1 MYILCSLP
9 FSAAPKGNLYSPSE
23 IDAPAFLIVQ
33 FAIPFLSF
41 LHLFFWCASPILL
54 LKDEWNNF
62 YITTTKMEVRKF
74 WYFANSNKKKLFNGI
89 NV

>member
-33 FAIPFLSF
+33 FAIPIFIFLTPRF
-41 LHLFFWCASPILL
+41 LVC
-54 LKDEWNNF
+54 
-62 YITTTKMEVRKF
+62 ITYT
-74 WYFANSNKKKLFNGI
+74 FAER
-89 NV
+89 